1 MIVPVQPRSGVPQ
14 GSPPFDQSG
23 GEHASSVV
31 QADAQPP
38 SVHIDR
44 LVVESSAPISAA
56 SIRDGFREAWL
67 HHDRPVHRWTADA
80 FRGDLTIDL
89 PSGVTGRELG
99 RRLAEAILQRASS
112 RG

>member
-1 MIVPVQPRSGVPQ
+1 MIVPVQPRSVVPE
-14 GSPPFDQSG
+14 GSSPIGQSG
-23 GEHASSVV
+23 REHVGSLVP
-31 QADAQPP
+31 ADAQTP

-56 SIRDGFREAWL
+56 SIREGFREAWL
-67 HHDRPVHRWTADA
+67 HHDRPARWTADA

-89 PSGVTGRELG
+89 PAGVTGRELG
-99 RRLAEAILQRASS
+99 RRLAEAILQRAGS

>member
-1 MIVPVQPRSGVPQ
+1 MIVPVQPKSVVPQ
-14 GSPPFDQSG
+14 GSPPISQSG
-23 GEHASSVV
+23 RGHGSSVV
-31 QADAQPP
+31 QADIRP

-67 HHDRPVHRWTADA
+67 HHDRPARRWTADA

-99 RRLAEAILQRASS
+99 RRLAEAILQRAGSH
-112 RG
+112 G